1 MAGRIGFSLS
11 IQDDGV
17 GFDPCGPSTKGLGLI
32 GIQERV
38 RELEGKVT
46 VISQPQKGTI
56 LEVEVPVPSGV
67 RRTMIRILIADDH
80 GVMRKGLRLQLE
92 QHEGIEVVGE
102 ASDGRDAVKLA
113 EQLRPDLVIMDIG
126 MPNLNGIEATAQ
138 IVKRNPNIGVI
149 MLSVH
154 SDEEYLLRA
163 LSAGAKGYLLK
174 ESADVDLLARGA
186 GGGPEEI
193 LLQSHRRPMLLD
205 DFVQQAKQRGLKD
218 SYDLL
223 TDREKEILQ
232 LLAEGKS
239 NKDVAALLDLS
250 PYTVETHRTHIMQKL
265 DLHSAVDLVLYA
277 VRKKII
283 VF

>member
-1 MAGRIGFSLS
+1 
-11 IQDDGV
+11 
-17 GFDPCGPSTKGLGLI
+17 
-32 GIQERV
+32 
-38 RELEGKVT
+38 
-46 VISQPQKGTI
+46 
-56 LEVEVPVPSGV
+56 
-67 RRTMIRILIADDH
+67 MIRILIADDH
-80 GVMRKGLRLQLE
+80 GVMRRGLRLQLE

-113 EQLRPDLVIMDIG
+113 EQLRPDLAIMDIG

-174 ESADVDLLARGA
+174 ESADVDLLRAVQAVAQKKSFFSPTVAR
-186 GGGPEEI
+186 
-193 LLQSHRRPMLLD
+193 MLLD
-205 DFVQQAKQRGLKD
+205 DFVQQARQRGLKD

-223 TDREKEILQ
+223 SEREKEILQ

-239 NKDVAALLDLS
+239 NKEVATLLDLS

-283 VF
+283 TF